1 MCVVWR
7 AALALD
13 ARLSSYLLAYLLSQ
27 LPSVA
32 HRMCQVAGDAPQWLA
47 FAQSATQPAQ
57 GLLNLVVFSHHGLG
71 SSRVSAASE
80 AAEIAPSN
88 SVAENTRR
96 ITGLEV
102 RIYFKNLIKN

>member
-1 MCVVWR
+1 VCVVWR

-71 SSRVSAASE
+71 SSQSLRGLARRCCCCRRRERSSTEVA
-80 AAEIAPSN
+80 N
-88 SVAENTRR
+88 S
-96 ITGLEV
+96 
-102 RIYFKNLIKN
+102 F